1 MMLSHSV
8 IRGQNRR
15 ACNSSWVRKADT
27 RSNIVTWCGE
37 EASPENRELKCT
49 PFSFMLFLWNSLA
62 FRVWAF
68 LWVRPTERKQQ
79 KKSEE
84 IKGWACGA
92 QENLLLDL
100 FLLIIRAFNRIAI
113 NIMFFLCLIIT
124 WLISLFECWNL
135 LLNKPKYSET
145 KTLIIHTCGLFLL
158 KVPDGIHLSIHFSL
172 RTLHRTLVHSS
183 VFRKRTEQV
192 LMPE

>member
-1 MMLSHSV
+1 MRWYLRRLQVHEMMLSHSV

-27 RSNIVTWCGE
+27 RSNIVTWCGK

-49 PFSFMLFLWNSLA
+49 AFSFMLFLWNSLA
-62 FRVWAF
+62 FWVWAF
-68 LWVRPTERKQQ
+68 LWVRPAERKQQ
-79 KKSEE
+79 KTGGE
-84 IKGWACGA
+84 IKDWACGA

-124 WLISLFECWNL
+124 WLISLFEIVEIC
-135 LLNKPKYSET
+135 
-145 KTLIIHTCGLFLL
+145 F
-158 KVPDGIHLSIHFSL
+158 
-172 RTLHRTLVHSS
+172 
-183 VFRKRTEQV
+183 
-192 LMPE
+192 